1 MNEWI
6 YHLICFQDSVVAIPV
21 EFKEATVLG
30 NQTTIYQFL
39 CSIDGNEMTYEYFAY
54 INNELTVKQ
63 YVV

>member
-1 MNEWI
+1 M
-6 YHLICFQDSVVAIPV
+6 VAIPV

-30 NQTTIYQFL
+30 DQRGNYQFL

-54 INNELTVKQ
+54 INNELTVKR

>member
-1 MNEWI
+1 M
-6 YHLICFQDSVVAIPV
+6 VAIPV

-30 NQTTIYQFL
+30 NQTTIYEFL

-54 INNELTVKQ
+54 INNELTVKR